1 MQFFQRPAPERSAP
15 CAAVAPY
22 QPAWM
27 SLRSVT
33 GCRSSLGQNVTAAC
47 HFGGRD
53 LARRLA
59 ERRIRLDLT
68 EPARRFIAESGY
80 DPVYGARPLK
90 RFLQHQLETRIGRAI
105 VAGEVADGSTLT
117 VAMKDDELAITSA
130 PAKL

>member
-1 MQFFQRPAPERSAP
+1 MKPASRPLK
-15 CAAVAPY
+15 VH
-22 QPAWM
+22 
-27 SLRSVT
+27 LRISHIA
-33 GCRSSLGQNVTAAC
+33 LIQAQNVTAAC
-47 HFGGRD
+47 HVGGRGV
-53 LARRLA
+53 ARRLA

-90 RFLQHQLETRIGRAI
+90 RFLQHQLETRVGRAI

-117 VAMKDDELAITSA
+117 VAMKDGELAITSA